1 VGESGILKM
10 NKIWKLLLGSIIV
23 VHLIFLVS
31 LKFTA
36 WPEMLVWPY
45 LIIKGWLPYAN
56 IAIAHTPLLLIKLAV
71 FYKLFG
77 VGVIQLKI
85 FTWLLVIFTDLL
97 VYFVASRLW
106 GKKTGIL
113 SVAAFAVWQLFFDG
127 NGLWFDLVVVPISI
141 LTFYLLTKRHYFW
154 AGVFWAFMFF
164 TKQTAIW
171 FLIPIGIKIVQSTE
185 YRVQSTERFL
195 FGSLGILVVG
205 IAGLGL
211 WGVLP
216 SFYKWAI
223 DFGVFILP
231 KAAGQVQL
239 PDLKN
244 LLVSVFPFLIF
255 IPLILKTKVK
265 NLNLLLWAMAGS
277 IGAYPRF
284 EYFHFQPAIPF
295 LAFASGLLFSET
307 KKLKNLIVIFIAFY
321 FLGCTYLLGQFL
333 IKNWKEGTRFYE
345 QDVQDVAVY
354 IKANVK
360 TNSKIFVMNWWDSLY
375 ALTDTLPAVNPWVP
389 QLSWYQEIPGVQ
401 DKEVADLQNSNPKM
415 IIQEPYSELGLSS
428 YIPQK
433 VYSYILENY
442 KIKEKVDG
450 LTIFI
455 PKNK

>member
-1 VGESGILKM
+1 M
-10 NKIWKLLLGSIIV
+10 NKIWKLLLIGIILI
-23 VHLIFLVS
+23 HLIFLVS

-36 WPEMLVWPY
+36 WPEMLLWPY
-45 LIIKGWLPYAN
+45 LITKGWLPYNN

-106 GKKTGIL
+106 EKKTGIL

-154 AGVFWAFMFF
+154 TGVFWAFMLF

-171 FLIPIGIKIVQSTE
+171 FLIPIGIEVLRTKNREHSMGGFVA
-185 YRVQSTERFL
+185 
-195 FGSLGILVVG
+195 GSLVVIG
-205 IAGLGL
+205 LSVLGL
-211 WGVLP
+211 WAWGVLP
-216 SFYKWAI
+216 SFYQWAI
-223 DFGVFILP
+223 NFGIFVLP
-231 KAAGQVQL
+231 KASGQVQL

-244 LLVSVFPFLIF
+244 LLVSAFPFLIF

-265 NLNLLLWAMAGS
+265 NLNLLLWAVAGS
-277 IGAYPRF
+277 LGAYPRF

-295 LAFASGLLFSET
+295 LAFAFGLLLSGVKRFGR
-307 KKLKNLIVIFIAFY
+307 LIVIFMAFY
-321 FLGCTYLLGQFL
+321 LLGCTYLFGQFL
-333 IKNWKEGTRFYE
+333 IRNWKEGTRFYE

-401 DKEVADLQNSNPKM
+401 DKEVADLQNPNPKM